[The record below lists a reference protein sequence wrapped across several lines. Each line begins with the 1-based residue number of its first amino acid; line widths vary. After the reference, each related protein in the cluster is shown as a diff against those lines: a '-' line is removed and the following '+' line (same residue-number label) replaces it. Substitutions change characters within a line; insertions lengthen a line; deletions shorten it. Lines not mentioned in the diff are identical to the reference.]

1 MPAKPVERRIADLVA
16 RGIAAKIFSVLLS
29 DPDPGTRDYLKR
41 SASKELDRAT
51 NLVAEGSRV
60 RTDITNLRRV
70 LSGLNAEALPTL
82 LAKAAAPPYETEYGM
97 AHVFMKVQTMADVA
111 GFYRAFGLDF
121 AAGGRE
127 RPDHLAAEFEFLHF
141 LLLMQASALVDGRR
155 TEFLAVRRAET
166 TFLRE
171 HLGAWGPAY
180 LDKVATFDPGSAAAR
195 VAHVAARF
203 VQTESRR
210 LRVTTRRA
218 LPVQNPQPAPETE
231 RELCEPKSPS

>member
-1 MPAKPVERRIADLVA
+1 MPANPVERRIADLVA
-16 RGIAAKIFSVLLS
+16 RGIAAKILSVLLS
-29 DPDPGTRDYLKR
+29 DPDPVTRDYLKQR
-41 SASKELDRAT
+41 ANTELDRAAK
-51 NLVAEGSRV
+51 LIGEGSRV
-60 RTDITNLRRV
+60 RTDITHLRRV

-97 AHVFMKVQTMADVA
+97 AHVFMKVQTMADVS

-141 LLLMQASALVDGRR
+141 LLLLQASALVEGRR

-180 LDKVATFDPGSAAAR
+180 LDKVATFDPDSAAAR

-203 VQTESRR
+203 LNTESRR
-210 LRVTTRRA
+210 LRVTARHA
-218 LPVQNPQPAPETE
+218 LPAQNPQPVPEQE
-231 RELCEPKSPS
+231 RGLCEPKSQS

>member
-1 MPAKPVERRIADLVA
+1 MPPKPVERRIADLVA
-16 RGIAAKIFSVLLS
+16 RGIAAKVLSVLLS
-29 DPDPGTRDYLKR
+29 DPDPVTRDYLER
-41 SASKELDRAT
+41 RANTELDHAA
-51 NLVAEGSRV
+51 NLVGEGSAV

-70 LSGLNAEALPTL
+70 LPEVNAEALPAL
-82 LAKAAAPPYETEYGM
+82 LGKAAAPPYETEYGM

-141 LLLMQASALVDGRR
+141 LLLMQASALVEGRR

-180 LDKVATFDPGSAAAR
+180 LDKVATFDPDSAAAR

-210 LRVTTRRA
+210 LRVTARRA

>member
-1 MPAKPVERRIADLVA
+1 MGSQSREKDIGDLVA
-16 RGIAAKIFSVLLS
+16 RGIVAKVLSRLLS
-29 DPDPGTRDYLKR
+29 EPDTETQVYIERVATPDLDGADELVSRR
-41 SASKELDRAT
+41 SRVHSAVVGLRRAVAELDAGA
-51 NLVAEGSRV
+51 VPAM
-60 RTDITNLRRV
+60 
-70 LSGLNAEALPTL
+70 
-82 LAKAAAPPYETEYGM
+82 LAKAGAPPYETEYGM

-141 LLLMQASALVDGRR
+141 LLLMQASALVEGRR

-180 LDKVATFDPGSAAAR
+180 LDKVATFDPDSAAAR

-210 LRVTTRRA
+210 LRVTARRA

-231 RELCEPKSPS
+231 RE